1 MYVMLIE
8 LLVYVLLIL
17 IQMIMNKKFSTLVG
31 CLAFGTAF
39 SAVAQVSNFP
49 VSNAYGQV
57 TPCATGL
64 TYRSFGTKSNATLGS
79 EVNKIE
85 ADKWYQLR
93 VGEEKNQV
101 LIQERD
107 FKTGEV
113 TLRIVDADKAPL
125 NYSLWQISYDKK
137 DGATG
142 GKFTFKNKETGLGII
157 FDHKTAY
164 GKDKIATTATSAD
177 LKASILEGCNVEWSW
192 FSSNVDNTQKLA
204 NEILYANFHD
214 SDKYI
219 VLKKSSRTAANQY
232 GLNIVGTQ
240 VVAAVY
246 TAAEAGNKATSCEA
260 LTLTPVVAES
270 VVLNAKDINRMI
282 DAQKDGAAGFNFM
295 TPTGIGNRTAMSP
308 EDNSTLDTYK
318 YIAVED
324 ETIVNALLA
333 KAAAS
338 LTTEQKESIEI
349 AFKLTDNYYD
359 QWANNK
365 TGGDWNNGQSRE
377 TLTGV
382 EEAYKNYEKSK
393 SSTSL
398 QDRLTSAYNLA
409 VALLADY
416 TEYNPEQAKIDID
429 GWLDAE
435 GEKLVSDSRLDASNY
450 LVSTL
455 TELLKIDGLAW
466 QSAYQKQ
473 AEMARRFPIRL
484 QAQID
489 ADPAKN
495 DKYLMV
501 DTARWEEATENP
513 SNSPELYLANKKPDM
528 KNGLYVDARFNFR
541 LTYFPTEDSLLIEPL
556 NASVMTDAEYKA
568 DTYWRNSIVARQFIS
583 SSDIATGT
591 KGLSASN
598 SELATEEEEGPV
610 AVMLSKLNT
619 KDGWVVTAGGVD
631 YIKGAVNGTLH
642 TCIEFDHSY
651 PYLTRTTLDQAVYT
665 IQLVTDK
672 APDLTTHRAN
682 GVNVVADMSGHVVYD
697 EKEASQNFAHMPATQ
712 WVVEYTGCEEDPVA
726 RVKVVNREY
735 SNVAFEG
742 QLYKADDNVFIINHN
757 YDNTLGHHN
766 TKFACSDTL
775 KFTKVDPVNTLGY
788 LNPGDKVI
796 ENTFKLKQFFDYGT
810 DPYYLNAVKQGKD
823 TLLRAQAEGSNFELV
838 PFEIGRYQKAE
849 NSYVVRS
856 SESLPY
862 GYTSEA
868 AGATQ
873 LYKSVYMLKVKDGDN
888 INNDHLFVG
897 INKNGKYCVAD
908 TLDMKSDY
916 TLATFALKENNHWT
930 ADNEDGH
937 YYALVR
943 VDNVWAWPVDEDGN
957 TNYDPA
963 KVVGWS
969 YNLVDEDKLAIE
981 QGQLDAKVENLCQDR
996 TESFILEADTM
1007 PYYRRVVGLKTEKF
1021 YSTNNEN
1028 RTLGESVI
1036 DGVTYMNIFSAVEE
1050 PERNNEFFIDTAHV
1064 NVSSMP
1070 TYLLALDVEAKKTAE
1085 CNHEDHPAIG
1095 DHYQVIDY
1103 LQGRYMVDAS
1113 VDSVIPAYLKNSVK
1127 PFENVYTRYAFVNAI
1142 HYQDTLYIM
1151 DAADATIKYDR
1162 DLYDGK
1168 NVAKKVVLKEKAYD
1182 GASIA
1187 FRLKDQSDDENF
1199 YIETKGKQYGYA
1211 ANGNTWLKEQNH
1223 NIVSTGRGYSETGD
1237 HNGYWY
1243 QNVYEDIYQ
1252 ALLLNTTAQS
1262 DATANE
1268 DVEVSSVTVIAGN
1281 GQITVAGAAGKKVVI
1296 TNILGQTVANTVVTS
1311 DNATIAAPAGV
1322 VVVAIEG
1329 EDAVKAIVK

>member
-1 MYVMLIE
+1 
-8 LLVYVLLIL
+8 
-17 IQMIMNKKFSTLVG
+17 MNKKFSTLVG

-64 TYRSFGTKSNATLGS
+64 TYRSFGTNSNAALGS

-93 VGEEKNQV
+93 VGKKKNQV

-177 LKASILEGCNVEWSW
+177 LEASILEGCNVEWSW

-232 GLNIVGTQ
+232 GLNVSGTQ

-318 YIAVED
+318 YIAEEKNLTAEAEEIKLAADKAIIAAGNTVLSEYNAVDGSEAKELNFIFANFNKGESQDALVQAGSVFNNSKTAENAKDLVEKWVVYLE
-324 ETIVNALLA
+324 ETA
-333 KAAAS
+333 
-338 LTTEQKESIEI
+338 T
-349 AFKLTDNYYD
+349 
-359 QWANNK
+359 
-365 TGGDWNNGQSRE
+365 
-377 TLTGV
+377 
-382 EEAYKNYEKSK
+382 
-393 SSTSL
+393 
-398 QDRLTSAYNLA
+398 DRLWALSDANKAYYVKYTDKTVIEDYNFA
-409 VALLADY
+409 VAVVAHKDL
-416 TEYNPEQAKIDID
+416 YNKYPLRLKAVIDEED
-429 GWLDAE
+429 
-435 GEKLVSDSRLDASNY
+435 
-450 LVSTL
+450 
-455 TELLKIDGLAW
+455 
-466 QSAYQKQ
+466 
-473 AEMARRFPIRL
+473 M
-484 QAQID
+484 
-489 ADPAKN
+489 AKN

-513 SNSPELYLANKKPDM
+513 SNSPELLLSNKKPSTEVADFFF
-528 KNGLYVDARFNFR
+528 NARYNYR
-541 LTYFPTEDSLLIEPL
+541 LTYFPTQDSLVIEPL
-556 NASVMTDAEYKA
+556 NASVMNDAEFKA
-568 DTYWRNSIVARQFIS
+568 EKTWRNSIVASQFIS
-583 SSDIATGT
+583 SSDITSGN

-598 SELATEEEEGPV
+598 TDLATAPEEAPV

-619 KDGWVVTAGGVD
+619 KDGWVVTAGGTD
-631 YIKGAVNGTLH
+631 KPKGSAAEGTLH

-672 APDLTTHRAN
+672 APNLSIHRAN
-682 GVNVVADMSGHVVYD
+682 GVNIVADMKGHVVYD

-742 QLYKADDNVFIINHN
+742 QLYKAGDNVFIINHN
-757 YDNTLGHHN
+757 YNNTLGHYN
-766 TKFACSDTL
+766 NEFACSDTL

-838 PFEIGRYQKAE
+838 PFQIGCYKKAE

-916 TLATFALKENNHWT
+916 TLATFTLKENNHWT

-957 TNYDPA
+957 ANYDPA
-963 KVVGWS
+963 KVVGWN
-969 YNLVDEDKLAIE
+969 YNVEDMDKLAIE

-1237 HNGYWY
+1237 HNGNWH

-1281 GQITVAGAAGKKVVI
+1281 GQVTVAGAAGKKVVI

-1322 VVVAIEG
+1322 VVVAVEG
-1329 EDAVKAIVK
+1329 EGAVKAIVK

>member
-57 TPCATGL
+57 TPCVTGL

-93 VGEEKNQV
+93 VGEGKNQV

-232 GLNIVGTQ
+232 GLNISGNQ

-416 TEYNPEQAKIDID
+416 TEYYPEQAKIDID

-435 GEKLVSDSRLDASNY
+435 GEKLVSASRLDASNY

-455 TELLKIDGLAW
+455 TELLKIDGLAG

-766 TKFACSDTL
+766 SKFACSDTL

-838 PFEIGRYQKAE
+838 PVKVNWDAAAY
-849 NSYVVRS
+849 
-856 SESLPY
+856 ESTNIPY

-873 LYKSVYMLKVKDGDN
+873 LYKSVYMLKVKDADM
-888 INNDHLFVG
+888 INNDRVFVG

-908 TLDMKSDY
+908 TLDRNANY
-916 TLATFALKENNHWT
+916 TLAYFTLKENNHWT
-930 ADNEDGH
+930 ADNEEGH

-943 VDNVWAWPVDEDGN
+943 TEYPSAYPVDKDDVYTDDVN
-957 TNYDPA
+957 KFA
-963 KVVGWS
+963 GWK
-969 YNLVDEDKLAIE
+969 YVFDDALDKLAIE

-1211 ANGNTWLKEQNH
+1211 ANGNTWVKEQNH

-1237 HNGYWY
+1237 HNGNWH

-1281 GQITVAGAAGKKVVI
+1281 GQVTVAGAAGKKVVI

>member
-1 MYVMLIE
+1 
-8 LLVYVLLIL
+8 
-17 IQMIMNKKFSTLVG
+17 MNKKFSTLVG

-64 TYRSFGTKSNATLGS
+64 TYRSFGTNSNAALGS

-93 VGEEKNQV
+93 VGKEKNQV

-177 LKASILEGCNVEWSW
+177 LEASILEGCNVEWSW

-232 GLNIVGTQ
+232 GLNVSGTQ

-308 EDNSTLDTYK
+308 VDNSTLNTYK
-318 YIAVED
+318 YIAEKNDLTVTAEKIKAD
-324 ETIVNALLA
+324 ADKIVKEVANHVLREYTPNEGAESKKLGIVFSGWKNVYDATALEKAGSDYDNNQTVANANALVLEWVKYLQSTENDDLWKQED
-333 KAAAS
+333 KAAWFTKYLNEAEDAAAGCKFADAVVAHKD
-338 LTTEQKESIEI
+338 LYAKYPLRLKAVI
-349 AFKLTDNYYD
+349 D
-359 QWANNK
+359 
-365 TGGDWNNGQSRE
+365 
-377 TLTGV
+377 
-382 EEAYKNYEKSK
+382 EE
-393 SSTSL
+393 
-398 QDRLTSAYNLA
+398 D
-409 VALLADY
+409 
-416 TEYNPEQAKIDID
+416 
-429 GWLDAE
+429 
-435 GEKLVSDSRLDASNY
+435 
-450 LVSTL
+450 
-455 TELLKIDGLAW
+455 
-466 QSAYQKQ
+466 
-473 AEMARRFPIRL
+473 M
-484 QAQID
+484 
-489 ADPAKN
+489 AKN

-513 SNSPELYLANKKPDM
+513 SNSPELLLSNKKPSTEVADFFF
-528 KNGLYVDARFNFR
+528 NARYNYR
-541 LTYFPTEDSLLIEPL
+541 LTYFPTQDSLVIEPL
-556 NASVMTDAEYKA
+556 NASVMNDAEFKA
-568 DTYWRNSIVARQFIS
+568 EKTWRNSIVASQFIS
-583 SSDIATGT
+583 SSDITSGN

-598 SELATEEEEGPV
+598 TDLATAPEEAPV

-619 KDGWVVTAGGVD
+619 KDGWVVTAGGTD
-631 YIKGAVNGTLH
+631 KPKGSAAEGTLH

-672 APDLTTHRAN
+672 APNLTTHRAN

-757 YDNTLGHHN
+757 YNNTLGHYN
-766 TKFACSDTL
+766 SEFACSDTL

-838 PFEIGRYQKAE
+838 PVKVNWDAAAY
-849 NSYVVRS
+849 
-856 SESLPY
+856 ESTNIPY

-873 LYKSVYMLKVKDGDN
+873 LYKSVYMLKVKDADM
-888 INNDHLFVG
+888 INNDRVFVG

-908 TLDMKSDY
+908 TLDRNANY
-916 TLATFALKENNHWT
+916 TLAYFTLKENNHWT
-930 ADNEDGH
+930 ADNEEGH

-943 VDNVWAWPVDEDGN
+943 TEYPYAYPVDKDDVY
-957 TNYDPA
+957 TNDVNKFA
-963 KVVGWS
+963 GWK
-969 YNLVDEDKLAIE
+969 YVFDDALDKLAIE

-1223 NIVSTGRGYSETGD
+1223 NIVSTGRGHSETGD
-1237 HNGYWY
+1237 HNGNWH
-1243 QNVYEDIYQ
+1243 QDVYEDIYQ

-1268 DVEVSSVTVIAGN
+1268 DVEVSSVAVIAGN
-1281 GQITVAGAAGKKVVI
+1281 GQVTVAGAAGKKVVI

-1322 VVVAIEG
+1322 VVVAVEG
-1329 EDAVKAIVK
+1329 EGAVKAIVK

>member
-1 MYVMLIE
+1 MLIE

-113 TLRIVDADKAPL
+113 TLRIVDANKAPL

-164 GKDKIATTATSAD
+164 GKDKIATTAASAD

-219 VLKKSSRTAANQY
+219 VLKKSSRTAANQH
-232 GLNIVGTQ
+232 GLNIAGTQ

-416 TEYNPEQAKIDID
+416 TEYYPEQAKIDID

-455 TELLKIDGLAW
+455 TELLKIDGLAG

-672 APDLTTHRAN
+672 APNLTTHRAN

-757 YDNTLGHHN
+757 YDNTLGHYN
-766 TKFACSDTL
+766 SEFACSDTL

-838 PFEIGRYQKAE
+838 PVKVNGDAAAY
-849 NSYVVRS
+849 
-856 SESLPY
+856 ESTNIPY

-873 LYKSVYMLKVKDGDN
+873 LYKSVYMLKVKDADM
-888 INNDHLFVG
+888 INNDRVFVG

-908 TLDMKSDY
+908 TLDRNANY
-916 TLATFALKENNHWT
+916 TLAYFTLKENNHWT
-930 ADNEDGH
+930 ADNEEGH

-943 VDNVWAWPVDEDGN
+943 TEYPSAYPVDKDDVYTDDVN
-957 TNYDPA
+957 KFA
-963 KVVGWS
+963 GWK
-969 YNLVDEDKLAIE
+969 YVFDDALDKLAIE

-1211 ANGNTWLKEQNH
+1211 ANGNTWVKEQNH

-1237 HNGYWY
+1237 HNGNWH

>member
-1 MYVMLIE
+1 
-8 LLVYVLLIL
+8 
-17 IQMIMNKKFSTLVG
+17 MNKKFSTLVG

-64 TYRSFGTKSNATLGS
+64 TYRSFGTNSNAALGS

-177 LKASILEGCNVEWSW
+177 LEASILEGCNVEWSW

-232 GLNIVGTQ
+232 GLNVSGTQ

-308 EDNSTLDTYK
+308 VDNSTLNTYK
-318 YIAVED
+318 YIAEKNDLTVTAEKIKAD
-324 ETIVNALLA
+324 ADKIVKEVANHVLREYTPNEGAESKKLGIVFSGWKNVYDATALEKAGSDYDNNQTVANANALVLEWVKYLQSTENDDLWKQED
-333 KAAAS
+333 KAAWFTKYLNEAEDAAAGCKFADAVVAHKD
-338 LTTEQKESIEI
+338 LYAKYPLRLKAVI
-349 AFKLTDNYYD
+349 D
-359 QWANNK
+359 
-365 TGGDWNNGQSRE
+365 
-377 TLTGV
+377 
-382 EEAYKNYEKSK
+382 EE
-393 SSTSL
+393 
-398 QDRLTSAYNLA
+398 D
-409 VALLADY
+409 
-416 TEYNPEQAKIDID
+416 
-429 GWLDAE
+429 
-435 GEKLVSDSRLDASNY
+435 
-450 LVSTL
+450 
-455 TELLKIDGLAW
+455 
-466 QSAYQKQ
+466 
-473 AEMARRFPIRL
+473 M
-484 QAQID
+484 
-489 ADPAKN
+489 AKN

-513 SNSPELYLANKKPDM
+513 SNSPELLLSNKKPSTEVADFFF
-528 KNGLYVDARFNFR
+528 NARYNYR
-541 LTYFPTEDSLLIEPL
+541 LTYFPTQDSLVIEPL
-556 NASVMTDAEYKA
+556 NASVMNDAEFKA
-568 DTYWRNSIVARQFIS
+568 EKTWRNSIVASQFIS
-583 SSDIATGT
+583 SSDITSGN

-598 SELATEEEEGPV
+598 TDLATAPEEAPV

-619 KDGWVVTAGGVD
+619 KDGWVVTAGGTD
-631 YIKGAVNGTLH
+631 KPKGSAAEGTLH

-672 APDLTTHRAN
+672 APNLTTHRAN

-742 QLYKADDNVFIINHN
+742 QLYKAGDNVFIINHN
-757 YDNTLGHHN
+757 YNNTLGHYN
-766 TKFACSDTL
+766 NEFACSDTL

-838 PFEIGRYQKAE
+838 PVKVNWDAAAY
-849 NSYVVRS
+849 
-856 SESLPY
+856 ESTNIPY

-873 LYKSVYMLKVKDGDN
+873 LYKSVYMLKVKDADM
-888 INNDHLFVG
+888 INNDRVFVG

-908 TLDMKSDY
+908 TLDRNANY
-916 TLATFALKENNHWT
+916 TLAYFTLKENNHWT
-930 ADNEDGH
+930 ADNEEGH

-943 VDNVWAWPVDEDGN
+943 TEYPYAYPVDKDDEYTDDVN
-957 TNYDPA
+957 KFT
-963 KVVGWS
+963 GWKYS
-969 YNLVDEDKLAIE
+969 FDDALDKLAIE

-1223 NIVSTGRGYSETGD
+1223 NIVSTGRGHSETGD
-1237 HNGYWY
+1237 HNGNWH
-1243 QNVYEDIYQ
+1243 QDVYEDIYQ

-1268 DVEVSSVTVIAGN
+1268 DVEVSSVAVIAGN
-1281 GQITVAGAAGKKVVI
+1281 GQVTVAGAAGKKVVI

-1322 VVVAIEG
+1322 VVVAVEG
-1329 EDAVKAIVK
+1329 EGAVKAIVK

>member
-57 TPCATGL
+57 TPCVTGL

-177 LKASILEGCNVEWSW
+177 LKAYILEGCNVEWSW

-232 GLNIVGTQ
+232 GLNISGNQ

-318 YIAVED
+318 YIAEEKNLTAEADEIKLAADKAIIAAGNTVLSEYNAEDGSEAKELNFIFANFNQGESQDALVQAGSDFAKDKSAEKAKVLVEKWVVYLE
-324 ETIVNALLA
+324 ETATDQLWALSDA
-333 KAAAS
+333 NKAYYVKH
-338 LTTEQKESIEI
+338 TDKTVIE
-349 AFKLTDNYYD
+349 D
-359 QWANNK
+359 
-365 TGGDWNNGQSRE
+365 
-377 TLTGV
+377 
-382 EEAYKNYEKSK
+382 
-393 SSTSL
+393 
-398 QDRLTSAYNLA
+398 YNFA
-409 VALLADY
+409 VAVVAHKDL
-416 TEYNPEQAKIDID
+416 YNKYPLRLKAVIDEED
-429 GWLDAE
+429 
-435 GEKLVSDSRLDASNY
+435 
-450 LVSTL
+450 
-455 TELLKIDGLAW
+455 
-466 QSAYQKQ
+466 
-473 AEMARRFPIRL
+473 M
-484 QAQID
+484 
-489 ADPAKN
+489 AKN

-513 SNSPELYLANKKPDM
+513 SNSPELLLSNKKPSTEVADFFF
-528 KNGLYVDARFNFR
+528 NARYNYR
-541 LTYFPTEDSLLIEPL
+541 LTYFPTQDSLVIEPL
-556 NASVMTDAEYKA
+556 NASVMNDAEFKA
-568 DTYWRNSIVARQFIS
+568 EKTWRNSIVASQFIS
-583 SSDIATGT
+583 SSDITSGN

-598 SELATEEEEGPV
+598 TDLATAPEEAPV

-619 KDGWVVTAGGVD
+619 KDGWVVTAGGTD
-631 YIKGAVNGTLH
+631 KPKGSAAEGTLH

-672 APDLTTHRAN
+672 APNLTTHRAN

-757 YDNTLGHHN
+757 YDNTLGHYN
-766 TKFACSDTL
+766 SEFACSDTL

-838 PFEIGRYQKAE
+838 PVKVNWDAAAY
-849 NSYVVRS
+849 
-856 SESLPY
+856 ESTNIPY

-873 LYKSVYMLKVKDGDN
+873 LYKSVYMLKVKDADM
-888 INNDHLFVG
+888 INNDRVFVG

-908 TLDMKSDY
+908 TLDRNANY
-916 TLATFALKENNHWT
+916 TLAYFTLKENNHWT
-930 ADNEDGH
+930 ADNEEGH

-943 VDNVWAWPVDEDGN
+943 TEYPSAYPVDKDDVYTDDVN
-957 TNYDPA
+957 KFA
-963 KVVGWS
+963 GWK
-969 YNLVDEDKLAIE
+969 YVFDDALDKLAIE

-1211 ANGNTWLKEQNH
+1211 ANGNTWVKEQNH

-1237 HNGYWY
+1237 HNGNWH

>member
-57 TPCATGL
+57 TPCVTGL

-113 TLRIVDADKAPL
+113 TLRIVDANKAPL

-164 GKDKIATTATSAD
+164 GKDKIATTAASAD

-219 VLKKSSRTAANQY
+219 VLKKSSRTAANQH
-232 GLNIVGTQ
+232 GLNIAGTQ

-416 TEYNPEQAKIDID
+416 TEYYPEQAKIDID

-455 TELLKIDGLAW
+455 TELLKIDGLAG

-766 TKFACSDTL
+766 SKFACSDTL

-838 PFEIGRYQKAE
+838 PVKVNWDAAAY
-849 NSYVVRS
+849 
-856 SESLPY
+856 ESTNIPY

-873 LYKSVYMLKVKDGDN
+873 LYKSVYMLKVKDADM
-888 INNDHLFVG
+888 INNDRVFVG

-908 TLDMKSDY
+908 TLDRNANY
-916 TLATFALKENNHWT
+916 TLAYFTLKENNHWT
-930 ADNEDGH
+930 ADNEEGH

-943 VDNVWAWPVDEDGN
+943 TEYPSAYPVDKDDVYTDDVN
-957 TNYDPA
+957 KFA
-963 KVVGWS
+963 GWK
-969 YNLVDEDKLAIE
+969 YVFDVALDKLAIE

-1211 ANGNTWLKEQNH
+1211 ANGNTWVKEQNH

-1237 HNGYWY
+1237 HNGNWH

>member
-1 MYVMLIE
+1 
-8 LLVYVLLIL
+8 
-17 IQMIMNKKFSTLVG
+17 MNKKFSTLVG

-57 TPCATGL
+57 TPCVTGL

-93 VGEEKNQV
+93 VGEGKNQV

-232 GLNIVGTQ
+232 GLNISGNQ

-416 TEYNPEQAKIDID
+416 TEYYPEQAKIDID

-455 TELLKIDGLAW
+455 TELLKIDGLAG

-766 TKFACSDTL
+766 SKFACSDTL

-838 PFEIGRYQKAE
+838 PVKVNWDAAAY
-849 NSYVVRS
+849 
-856 SESLPY
+856 ESTNIPY

-873 LYKSVYMLKVKDGDN
+873 LYKSVYMLKVKDADM
-888 INNDHLFVG
+888 INNDRVFVG

-908 TLDMKSDY
+908 TLDRNANY
-916 TLATFALKENNHWT
+916 TLAYFTLKENNHWT
-930 ADNEDGH
+930 ADNEEGH

-943 VDNVWAWPVDEDGN
+943 TEYPSAYPVDKDDVYTDDVN
-957 TNYDPA
+957 KFA
-963 KVVGWS
+963 GWK
-969 YNLVDEDKLAIE
+969 YVFDDALDKLAIE

-1211 ANGNTWLKEQNH
+1211 ANGNTWVKEQNH

-1237 HNGYWY
+1237 HNGNWH

-1281 GQITVAGAAGKKVVI
+1281 GQVTVAGAAGKKVVI

>member
-1 MYVMLIE
+1 
-8 LLVYVLLIL
+8 
-17 IQMIMNKKFSTLVG
+17 MNKKFSTLVG

-232 GLNIVGTQ
+232 GLNISGTQ

-365 TGGDWNNGQSRE
+365 AGGDWNNGQSRE

-416 TEYNPEQAKIDID
+416 TEYYPEQAKIDID

-455 TELLKIDGLAW
+455 TELLKIDGLAG

-766 TKFACSDTL
+766 SKFACSDTL

-796 ENTFKLKQFFDYGT
+796 ENTFKLRQFFDYGE

-838 PFEIGRYQKAE
+838 PIEDFG
-849 NSYVVRS
+849 SYNDGSKDIYRS
-856 SESLPY
+856 SENIPY

-873 LYKSVYMLKVKDGDN
+873 LYKSLYLLKVKDADK
-888 INNDHLFVG
+888 INNDRMFVG
-897 INKNGKYCVAD
+897 INKNGKYCIAD
-908 TLDMKSDY
+908 TLDAKGGDY
-916 TLATFALKENNHWT
+916 TLALFALKENNHWDT
-930 ADNEDGH
+930 DGEDGH

-943 VDNVWAWPVDEDGN
+943 VRYLEKEGSAIHCYAYAYPTYKDDKFEDWAFSIIDR
-957 TNYDPA
+957 
-963 KVVGWS
+963 
-969 YNLVDEDKLAIE
+969 DKLAIE
-981 QGQLDAKVENLCQDR
+981 QGQLDAKVEDLCEDR
-996 TESFILEADTM
+996 TEAFALEADTM
-1007 PYYRRVVGLKTEKF
+1007 PYYRKLAGLVETEF
-1021 YSTNNEN
+1021 YSVNNNN
-1028 RTLGESVI
+1028 RVLYEK
-1036 DGVTYMNIFSAVEE
+1036 DGFMSIHSIAEE
-1050 PERNNEFFIDTAHV
+1050 TADNKLFVDTAW
-1064 NVSSMP
+1064 VSGTTMP
-1070 TYLLALDVEAKKTAE
+1070 TYLLARDVNKFITDTCEHA
-1085 CNHEDHPAIG
+1085 DHPHNTA
-1095 DHYQVIDY
+1095 DHWRKVEYR
-1103 LQGRYMVDAS
+1103 QGRYMIDLGSIDAKAIPSYVDKTPYAQMYS
-1113 VDSVIPAYLKNSVK
+1113 
-1127 PFENVYTRYAFVNAI
+1127 RYAFVNAI
-1142 HYQDTLYIM
+1142 HMNDTLYIM
-1151 DAADATIKYDR
+1151 KSATDSIRYQHELTTDK
-1162 DLYDGK
+1162 
-1168 NVAKKVVLKEKAYD
+1168 AKVQFTLPMKKETLN
-1182 GASIA
+1182 GAPVA
-1187 FRLKDQSDDENF
+1187 FRLYSHVDDVTKGQF
-1199 YIETKGKQYGYA
+1199 YIETSGVKYGYA
-1211 ANGNTWLKEQNH
+1211 SNGNAWMKEQN
-1223 NIVSTGRGYSETGD
+1223 NSNVVSTASGETVD
-1237 HNGYWY
+1237 HNGNWSW
-1243 QNVYEDIYQ
+1243 NPTHYEDIYQ
-1252 ALLLNTTAQS
+1252 ALLLDTDAQNG
-1262 DATANE
+1262 ATANE

-1281 GQITVAGAAGKKVVI
+1281 GQVTVAGAAGKKVVI

>member
-1 MYVMLIE
+1 MLIE

-57 TPCATGL
+57 TPCVTGL

-93 VGEEKNQV
+93 VGEGKNQV

-232 GLNIVGTQ
+232 GLNISGNQ

-416 TEYNPEQAKIDID
+416 TEYYPEQAKIDID

-455 TELLKIDGLAW
+455 TELLKIDGLAG

-766 TKFACSDTL
+766 SKFACSDTL

-838 PFEIGRYQKAE
+838 PVKVNWDAAAY
-849 NSYVVRS
+849 
-856 SESLPY
+856 ESTNIPY

-873 LYKSVYMLKVKDGDN
+873 LYKSVYMLKVKDADM
-888 INNDHLFVG
+888 INNDRVFVG

-908 TLDMKSDY
+908 TLDRNANY
-916 TLATFALKENNHWT
+916 TLAYFTLKENNHWT
-930 ADNEDGH
+930 ADNEEGH

-943 VDNVWAWPVDEDGN
+943 TEYPSAYPVDKDDVYTDDVN
-957 TNYDPA
+957 KFA
-963 KVVGWS
+963 GWK
-969 YNLVDEDKLAIE
+969 YVFDDALDKLAIE

-1211 ANGNTWLKEQNH
+1211 ANGNTWVKEQNH

-1237 HNGYWY
+1237 HNGNWH

-1281 GQITVAGAAGKKVVI
+1281 GQVTVAGAAGKKVVI

>member
-1 MYVMLIE
+1 M
-8 LLVYVLLIL
+8 
-17 IQMIMNKKFSTLVG
+17 
-31 CLAFGTAF
+31 
-39 SAVAQVSNFP
+39 
-49 VSNAYGQV
+49 
-57 TPCATGL
+57 
-64 TYRSFGTKSNATLGS
+64 
-79 EVNKIE
+79 
-85 ADKWYQLR
+85 
-93 VGEEKNQV
+93 
-101 LIQERD
+101 
-107 FKTGEV
+107 
-113 TLRIVDADKAPL
+113 
-125 NYSLWQISYDKK
+125 
-137 DGATG
+137 
-142 GKFTFKNKETGLGII
+142 
-157 FDHKTAY
+157 
-164 GKDKIATTATSAD
+164 
-177 LKASILEGCNVEWSW
+177 
-192 FSSNVDNTQKLA
+192 
-204 NEILYANFHD
+204 
-214 SDKYI
+214 
-219 VLKKSSRTAANQY
+219 
-232 GLNIVGTQ
+232 
-240 VVAAVY
+240 
-246 TAAEAGNKATSCEA
+246 
-260 LTLTPVVAES
+260 
-270 VVLNAKDINRMI
+270 
-282 DAQKDGAAGFNFM
+282 
-295 TPTGIGNRTAMSP
+295 
-308 EDNSTLDTYK
+308 
-318 YIAVED
+318 
-324 ETIVNALLA
+324 
-333 KAAAS
+333 
-338 LTTEQKESIEI
+338 
-349 AFKLTDNYYD
+349 
-359 QWANNK
+359 
-365 TGGDWNNGQSRE
+365 
-377 TLTGV
+377 
-382 EEAYKNYEKSK
+382 
-393 SSTSL
+393 
-398 QDRLTSAYNLA
+398 
-409 VALLADY
+409 
-416 TEYNPEQAKIDID
+416 
-429 GWLDAE
+429 
-435 GEKLVSDSRLDASNY
+435 
-450 LVSTL
+450 
-455 TELLKIDGLAW
+455 
-466 QSAYQKQ
+466 
-473 AEMARRFPIRL
+473 
-484 QAQID
+484 
-489 ADPAKN
+489 
-495 DKYLMV
+495 
-501 DTARWEEATENP
+501 
-513 SNSPELYLANKKPDM
+513 
-528 KNGLYVDARFNFR
+528 
-541 LTYFPTEDSLLIEPL
+541 
-556 NASVMTDAEYKA
+556 
-568 DTYWRNSIVARQFIS
+568 
-583 SSDIATGT
+583 
-591 KGLSASN
+591 
-598 SELATEEEEGPV
+598 
-610 AVMLSKLNT
+610 
-619 KDGWVVTAGGVD
+619 
-631 YIKGAVNGTLH
+631 
-642 TCIEFDHSY
+642 
-651 PYLTRTTLDQAVYT
+651 
-665 IQLVTDK
+665 
-672 APDLTTHRAN
+672 
-682 GVNVVADMSGHVVYD
+682 
-697 EKEASQNFAHMPATQ
+697 
-712 WVVEYTGCEEDPVA
+712 
-726 RVKVVNREY
+726 
-735 SNVAFEG
+735 
-742 QLYKADDNVFIINHN
+742 
-757 YDNTLGHHN
+757 
-766 TKFACSDTL
+766 
-775 KFTKVDPVNTLGY
+775 GY

>member
-1 MYVMLIE
+1 
-8 LLVYVLLIL
+8 
-17 IQMIMNKKFSTLVG
+17 MNKKFSTLVG

-113 TLRIVDADKAPL
+113 TLRIVDANKAPL

-164 GKDKIATTATSAD
+164 GKDKIATTAASAD

-219 VLKKSSRTAANQY
+219 VLKKSSRTAANQH
-232 GLNIVGTQ
+232 GLNIAGTQ

-416 TEYNPEQAKIDID
+416 TEYYPEQAKIDID

-455 TELLKIDGLAW
+455 TELLKIDGLAG

-672 APDLTTHRAN
+672 APNLTTHRAN

-757 YDNTLGHHN
+757 YDNTLGHYN
-766 TKFACSDTL
+766 SEFACSDTL

-838 PFEIGRYQKAE
+838 PVKVNGDAAAY
-849 NSYVVRS
+849 
-856 SESLPY
+856 ESTNIPY

-873 LYKSVYMLKVKDGDN
+873 LYKSVYMLKVKDADM
-888 INNDHLFVG
+888 INNDRVFVG

-908 TLDMKSDY
+908 TLDRNANY
-916 TLATFALKENNHWT
+916 TLAYFTLKENNHWT
-930 ADNEDGH
+930 ADNEEGH

-943 VDNVWAWPVDEDGN
+943 TEYPSAYPVDKDDVYTDDVN
-957 TNYDPA
+957 KFA
-963 KVVGWS
+963 GWK
-969 YNLVDEDKLAIE
+969 YVFDDALDKLAIE

-1211 ANGNTWLKEQNH
+1211 ANGNTWVKEQNH

-1237 HNGYWY
+1237 HNGNWH

>member
-93 VGEEKNQV
+93 VDGEEGEKV

-107 FKTGEV
+107 FKTGEI
-113 TLRIVDADKAPL
+113 TLRIVDVKDAPL
-125 NYSLWQISYDKK
+125 NYSLWRISYDKK
-137 DGATG
+137 DGVTG
-142 GKFTFKNKETGLGII
+142 GKFTFENKETGLGIVY
-157 FDHKTAY
+157 DHKTAY
-164 GKDKIATTATSAD
+164 TSDEFGKDVVELGAGEEI
-177 LKASILEGCNVEWSW
+177 SILGGCNTEWSW
-192 FSSNVDNTQKLA
+192 FSSNKDNNSTLV
-204 NEILYANFHD
+204 NEVLYAQFHD
-214 SDKYI
+214 SDKVL
-219 VLKKSSRTAANQY
+219 VLKKSMNGAVNPN
-232 GLNIVGTQ
+232 GLNIPGKQ
-240 VVAAVY
+240 VVSVVY
-246 TAAEAGNKATSCEA
+246 TAADAGNDAESCNA
-260 LTLTPVVAES
+260 LRLTPVEAKS
-270 VVLNAKDINRMI
+270 VVLNVKDINRMI

-295 TPTGIGNRTAMSP
+295 TPTGIGNREAMSP

-324 ETIVNALLA
+324 KSIVDGLLEKANNALTA
-333 KAAAS
+333 AEKEQIEVACKVVDNHYKIWSVADANGNNWNNNDGRETFKAVETAYSLYHEAAS
-338 LTTEQKESIEI
+338 IE
-349 AFKLTDNYYD
+349 
-359 QWANNK
+359 NK
-365 TGGDWNNGQSRE
+365 IRAAKD
-377 TLTGV
+377 
-382 EEAYKNYEKSK
+382 
-393 SSTSL
+393 
-398 QDRLTSAYNLA
+398 LA
-409 VALLADY
+409 VAIAADY
-416 TEYNPEQAKIDID
+416 RAYYSEQAKRQISGWVNAD
-429 GWLDAE
+429 GTGTVTDSRFNASANLVT
-435 GEKLVSDSRLDASNY
+435 LVSPLAA
-450 LVSTL
+450 L
-455 TELLKIDGLAW
+455 DGLNASDYW
-466 QSAYQKQ
+466 KQ
-473 AEMARRFPIRL
+473 QAAVARQFPIRL
-484 QAQID
+484 QAQIN
-489 ADPAKN
+489 ADPSKN

-528 KNGLYVDARFNFR
+528 KNGLFVDARFNFR
-541 LTYFPTEDSLLIEPL
+541 LTYFPTQDSLVIEPL

-568 DTYWRNSIVARQFIS
+568 DTYWRNSIVASQFIS
-583 SSDIATGT
+583 SSDITAGR

-598 SELATEEEEGPV
+598 TELATAPEEAPV

-619 KDGWVVTAGGVD
+619 KDGWVVTAGGTD
-631 YIKGAVNGTLH
+631 KPKGSAAEGTLH

-672 APDLTTHRAN
+672 APNLTTHRAN

-766 TKFACSDTL
+766 SKFACSDTL

-838 PFEIGRYQKAE
+838 PVKVNWDAAAY
-849 NSYVVRS
+849 
-856 SESLPY
+856 ESTNIPY

-873 LYKSVYMLKVKDGDN
+873 LYKSVYMLKVKDADM
-888 INNDHLFVG
+888 INNDRVFVG

-908 TLDMKSDY
+908 TLDRNANY
-916 TLATFALKENNHWT
+916 TLAYFTLKENNHWT
-930 ADNEDGH
+930 ADNEEGH

-943 VDNVWAWPVDEDGN
+943 TEYPSAYPVDKDDVYTDDVN
-957 TNYDPA
+957 KFA
-963 KVVGWS
+963 GWK
-969 YNLVDEDKLAIE
+969 YVFDDALDKLAIE

-1237 HNGYWY
+1237 HNGNNWY

>member
-57 TPCATGL
+57 TPCVTGL

-113 TLRIVDADKAPL
+113 TLRIVDANKAPL

-164 GKDKIATTATSAD
+164 GKDKIATTAASAD

-219 VLKKSSRTAANQY
+219 VLKKSSRTAANQH
-232 GLNIVGTQ
+232 GLNIAGTQ

-365 TGGDWNNGQSRE
+365 TGGDWNDGQSRE

-416 TEYNPEQAKIDID
+416 TEYYPEQAKIDID

-455 TELLKIDGLAW
+455 TELLKIDGLAG

-766 TKFACSDTL
+766 SKFACSDTL

-838 PFEIGRYQKAE
+838 PVKVNGDAAAHELTNI
-849 NSYVVRS
+849 
-856 SESLPY
+856 PY

-873 LYKSVYMLKVKDGDN
+873 LYKSVYMLKVKDADM
-888 INNDHLFVG
+888 INNDRVFVG

-908 TLDMKSDY
+908 TLDRNANY
-916 TLATFALKENNHWT
+916 TLAYFTLKENNHWT
-930 ADNEDGH
+930 ADNEEGH

-943 VDNVWAWPVDEDGN
+943 TECPSAYPVDKDDVYTDDVN
-957 TNYDPA
+957 KFA
-963 KVVGWS
+963 GWK
-969 YNLVDEDKLAIE
+969 YVFDDALDKLAIE

-1211 ANGNTWLKEQNH
+1211 ANGNTWVKEQNH

-1237 HNGYWY
+1237 HNGNWH

>member
-1 MYVMLIE
+1 
-8 LLVYVLLIL
+8 
-17 IQMIMNKKFSTLVG
+17 MNKKFSTLVG

-113 TLRIVDADKAPL
+113 TLRIVDANKAPL

-164 GKDKIATTATSAD
+164 GKDKIATTAASAD

-219 VLKKSSRTAANQY
+219 VLKKSSRTAANQH
-232 GLNIVGTQ
+232 GLNIAGTQ

-416 TEYNPEQAKIDID
+416 TEYYPEQAKIDID

-455 TELLKIDGLAW
+455 TELLKIDGLAG

-672 APDLTTHRAN
+672 APNLTTHRAN

-757 YDNTLGHHN
+757 YDNTLGHYN
-766 TKFACSDTL
+766 SEFACSDTL

-838 PFEIGRYQKAE
+838 PVKVNWDAAAY
-849 NSYVVRS
+849 
-856 SESLPY
+856 ESTNIPY

-873 LYKSVYMLKVKDGDN
+873 LYKSVYMLKVKDADM
-888 INNDHLFVG
+888 INNDRVFVG

-908 TLDMKSDY
+908 TLDRNANY
-916 TLATFALKENNHWT
+916 TLAYFTLKENNHWT
-930 ADNEDGH
+930 ADNEEGH

-943 VDNVWAWPVDEDGN
+943 TEYPSAYPVDKDDVYTDDVN
-957 TNYDPA
+957 KFA
-963 KVVGWS
+963 GWK
-969 YNLVDEDKLAIE
+969 YVFDDALDKLAIE

-1151 DAADATIKYDR
+1151 DAADATIQYDC

-1211 ANGNTWLKEQNH
+1211 ANGNTWVKEQNH

-1237 HNGYWY
+1237 HNGNWH

>member
-57 TPCATGL
+57 TPCVTGL

-113 TLRIVDADKAPL
+113 TLRIVDANKAPL

-164 GKDKIATTATSAD
+164 GKDKIATTAASAD
-177 LKASILEGCNVEWSW
+177 LEASILEGCNVEWSW

-219 VLKKSSRTAANQY
+219 VLKKSSRTAANQH
-232 GLNIVGTQ
+232 GLNIAGNQ

-416 TEYNPEQAKIDID
+416 TEYYPEQAKIDID

-455 TELLKIDGLAW
+455 TELLKIDGLAG

-495 DKYLMV
+495 DKYLIV

-766 TKFACSDTL
+766 SKFACSDTL

-838 PFEIGRYQKAE
+838 PVKVNWDAAAY
-849 NSYVVRS
+849 
-856 SESLPY
+856 ESTNIPY

-873 LYKSVYMLKVKDGDN
+873 LYKSVYMLKVKDADM
-888 INNDHLFVG
+888 INNDRVFVG

-908 TLDMKSDY
+908 TLDRNANY
-916 TLATFALKENNHWT
+916 TLAYFTLKENNHWT
-930 ADNEDGH
+930 ADNEEGH

-943 VDNVWAWPVDEDGN
+943 TEYPSAYPVDKDDVYTDDVN
-957 TNYDPA
+957 KFA
-963 KVVGWS
+963 GWK
-969 YNLVDEDKLAIE
+969 YVFDDALDKLAIE

-1162 DLYDGK
+1162 DLYNGK

-1211 ANGNTWLKEQNH
+1211 ANGNTWVKEQNH

-1237 HNGYWY
+1237 HNGNWH

-1281 GQITVAGAAGKKVVI
+1281 GQVTVAGAAGKKVVI

>member
-57 TPCATGL
+57 TPCVTGL

-93 VGEEKNQV
+93 VGEGKNQV

-232 GLNIVGTQ
+232 GLNISGNQ

-416 TEYNPEQAKIDID
+416 TEYYPEQAKIDID

-455 TELLKIDGLAW
+455 TELLKIDGLAG

-583 SSDIATGT
+583 SSDITTGT

-766 TKFACSDTL
+766 SKFACSDTL

-838 PFEIGRYQKAE
+838 PVKVNWDAAAY
-849 NSYVVRS
+849 
-856 SESLPY
+856 ESTNIPY

-873 LYKSVYMLKVKDGDN
+873 LYKSVYMLKVKDADM
-888 INNDHLFVG
+888 INNDRVFVG

-908 TLDMKSDY
+908 TLDRNANY
-916 TLATFALKENNHWT
+916 TLAYFTLKENNHWT
-930 ADNEDGH
+930 ADNEEGH

-943 VDNVWAWPVDEDGN
+943 TEYPSAYPVDKDDVYTDDVN
-957 TNYDPA
+957 KFA
-963 KVVGWS
+963 GWK
-969 YNLVDEDKLAIE
+969 YVFDDALDKLAIE

-1211 ANGNTWLKEQNH
+1211 ANGNTWVKEQNH

-1237 HNGYWY
+1237 HNGNWH

-1281 GQITVAGAAGKKVVI
+1281 GQVTVAGAAGKKVVI

>member
-57 TPCATGL
+57 TPCVTGL

-93 VGEEKNQV
+93 VGEGKNQV

-164 GKDKIATTATSAD
+164 GKDKIATTAASAD
-177 LKASILEGCNVEWSW
+177 LEASILEGCNVEWSW

-219 VLKKSSRTAANQY
+219 VLKKSSRTAANQH
-232 GLNIVGTQ
+232 GLNIAGTQ

-416 TEYNPEQAKIDID
+416 TEYYPEQAKIDID

-455 TELLKIDGLAW
+455 TELLKIDGLAG

-766 TKFACSDTL
+766 SKFACSDTL

-838 PFEIGRYQKAE
+838 PVKVNWDAAAY
-849 NSYVVRS
+849 
-856 SESLPY
+856 ESTNIPY

-873 LYKSVYMLKVKDGDN
+873 LYKSVYMLKVKDADM
-888 INNDHLFVG
+888 INNDRVFVG

-908 TLDMKSDY
+908 TLDRNANY
-916 TLATFALKENNHWT
+916 TLAYFTLKENNHWT
-930 ADNEDGH
+930 ADNEEGH

-943 VDNVWAWPVDEDGN
+943 TEYPSAYPVDKDDVYTDDVN
-957 TNYDPA
+957 KFA
-963 KVVGWS
+963 GWK
-969 YNLVDEDKLAIE
+969 YVFDDALDKLAIE

-1211 ANGNTWLKEQNH
+1211 ANGNTWVKEQNH

-1237 HNGYWY
+1237 HNGNWH

>member
-1 MYVMLIE
+1 MLIE

-93 VGEEKNQV
+93 VDGEEGEKV

-107 FKTGEV
+107 FKTGEI
-113 TLRIVDADKAPL
+113 TLRIVDVKDAPL
-125 NYSLWQISYDKK
+125 NYSLWRISYDKK
-137 DGATG
+137 DGVTG
-142 GKFTFKNKETGLGII
+142 GKFTFENKETGLGIVY
-157 FDHKTAY
+157 DHKTAY
-164 GKDKIATTATSAD
+164 TSDEFGKDVVELGAGEEI
-177 LKASILEGCNVEWSW
+177 SILGGCNTEWSW
-192 FSSNVDNTQKLA
+192 FSSNKDNNSTLV
-204 NEILYANFHD
+204 NEVLYAQFHD
-214 SDKYI
+214 SDKVL
-219 VLKKSSRTAANQY
+219 VLKKSMNGAVNPN
-232 GLNIVGTQ
+232 GLNIPGKQ
-240 VVAAVY
+240 VVSVVY
-246 TAAEAGNKATSCEA
+246 TAADAGNDAESCNA
-260 LTLTPVVAES
+260 LRLTPVEAKS

-295 TPTGIGNRTAMSP
+295 TPTGIGNREAMSP

-324 ETIVNALLA
+324 KSIVDGLLEKANNALTA
-333 KAAAS
+333 AEKEQIEVACKVVDNHYKIWSVADANGNNWNNNDGRETFKAVETAYSLYHEAAS
-338 LTTEQKESIEI
+338 IE
-349 AFKLTDNYYD
+349 
-359 QWANNK
+359 NK
-365 TGGDWNNGQSRE
+365 IRAAKD
-377 TLTGV
+377 
-382 EEAYKNYEKSK
+382 
-393 SSTSL
+393 
-398 QDRLTSAYNLA
+398 LA
-409 VALLADY
+409 VAIAADY
-416 TEYNPEQAKIDID
+416 RAYSEQAKRQISGWVNAD
-429 GWLDAE
+429 GTGTVTDSRFNASANLVT
-435 GEKLVSDSRLDASNY
+435 LVSPLAA
-450 LVSTL
+450 L
-455 TELLKIDGLAW
+455 DGLNASDYW
-466 QSAYQKQ
+466 KQ
-473 AEMARRFPIRL
+473 QAAVARQFPIRL
-484 QAQID
+484 QAQIN
-489 ADPAKN
+489 ADPSKN

-528 KNGLYVDARFNFR
+528 KNGLFVDARFNFR
-541 LTYFPTEDSLLIEPL
+541 LTYFPTQDSLVIEPL

-568 DTYWRNSIVARQFIS
+568 DTYWRNSIVASQFIS
-583 SSDIATGT
+583 SSDITAGR

-598 SELATEEEEGPV
+598 TELATAPEEAPV

-619 KDGWVVTAGGVD
+619 KDGWVVTAGGTD
-631 YIKGAVNGTLH
+631 KPKGSAAEGTLH

-672 APDLTTHRAN
+672 APNLTTHRAN

-766 TKFACSDTL
+766 SKFACSDTL

-838 PFEIGRYQKAE
+838 PVKVNWDAAAY
-849 NSYVVRS
+849 
-856 SESLPY
+856 ESTNIPY

-873 LYKSVYMLKVKDGDN
+873 LYKSVYMLKVKDADM
-888 INNDHLFVG
+888 INNDRVFVG

-908 TLDMKSDY
+908 TLDRNANY
-916 TLATFALKENNHWT
+916 TLAYFTLKENNHWT
-930 ADNEDGH
+930 ADNEEGH

-943 VDNVWAWPVDEDGN
+943 TEYPSAYPVDKDDVYTDDVN
-957 TNYDPA
+957 KFA
-963 KVVGWS
+963 GWK
-969 YNLVDEDKLAIE
+969 YVFDDALDKLAIE

-1211 ANGNTWLKEQNH
+1211 ANGNTWVKEQNH

-1237 HNGYWY
+1237 HNGYWH

>member
-1 MYVMLIE
+1 MLIE

-113 TLRIVDADKAPL
+113 TLRIVDANKAPL

-164 GKDKIATTATSAD
+164 GKDKIATTAASAD

-219 VLKKSSRTAANQY
+219 VLKKSSRTAANQH
-232 GLNIVGTQ
+232 GLNIAGTQ

-365 TGGDWNNGQSRE
+365 TGVDWNNGQSRE

-416 TEYNPEQAKIDID
+416 TEYYPEQAKIDID

-455 TELLKIDGLAW
+455 TELLKIDGLAG

-672 APDLTTHRAN
+672 APNLTTHRAN

-757 YDNTLGHHN
+757 YDNTLGHYN
-766 TKFACSDTL
+766 SEFACSDTL

-838 PFEIGRYQKAE
+838 PVKVNWDAAAY
-849 NSYVVRS
+849 
-856 SESLPY
+856 ESTNIPY

-873 LYKSVYMLKVKDGDN
+873 LYKSVYMLKVKDADM
-888 INNDHLFVG
+888 INNDRVFVG

-908 TLDMKSDY
+908 TLDRNANY
-916 TLATFALKENNHWT
+916 TLAYFTLKENNHWT
-930 ADNEDGH
+930 ADNEEGH

-943 VDNVWAWPVDEDGN
+943 TEYPSAYPVDKDDVYTDDVN
-957 TNYDPA
+957 KFA
-963 KVVGWS
+963 GWK
-969 YNLVDEDKLAIE
+969 YVFDDALDKLAIE

-1211 ANGNTWLKEQNH
+1211 ANGNTWVKEQNH

-1237 HNGYWY
+1237 HNGNWH

>member
-192 FSSNVDNTQKLA
+192 FSSNEDNTQKLA

-232 GLNIVGTQ
+232 GLNISGTQ

-318 YIAVED
+318 YIAFED
-324 ETIVNALLA
+324 ETIVEGLLEKADNALTA
-333 KAAAS
+333 K
-338 LTTEQKESIEI
+338 QKADIEI
-349 AFKLTDNYYD
+349 ALKIVDNHYGIWNSKD
-359 QWANNK
+359 ANGNY
-365 TGGDWNNGQSRE
+365 WNIDNHDSYKF
-377 TLTGV
+377 V
-382 EEAYKNYEKSK
+382 VVAYSEYEKA
-393 SSTSL
+393 TSIE
-398 QDRLTSAYNLA
+398 DKIRAA
-409 VALLADY
+409 KKLADAIAADY
-416 TEYNPEQAKIDID
+416 ESYAPAQAAIPID
-429 GWLDAE
+429 GWLNADGTGSVTDSRSNASKNLV
-435 GEKLVSDSRLDASNY
+435 KLVSPLAS
-450 LVSTL
+450 
-455 TELLKIDGLAW
+455 IDGLNNADYW
-466 QSAYQKQ
+466 RKQ
-473 AEMARRFPIRL
+473 AAIARQFPIRL
-484 QAQID
+484 QAQIEED
-489 ADPAKN
+489 VTKN

-501 DTARWEEATENP
+501 DTARWEEATELP
-513 SNSPELYLANKKPDM
+513 SNSPALKLTNKIPDG
-528 KNGLYVDARFNFR
+528 KAGLFVDARYNFR
-541 LTYFPTEDSLLIEPL
+541 LTYFPTQDSLVVEPL
-556 NASVMTDAEYKA
+556 NASVMTDAEYAAK
-568 DTYWRNSIVARQFIS
+568 TLWKNSLIAQRFIYS
-583 SSDIATGT
+583 GDVTSVN

-598 SELATEEEEGPV
+598 TETVNTATAEKVQAPI
-610 AVMLSKLNT
+610 AVMLRKLY
-619 KDGWVVTAGGVD
+619 DGKQVVTAGATDKVTG
-631 YIKGAVNGTLH
+631 YPGTLH

-672 APDLTTHRAN
+672 APNLTTHRAN

-888 INNDHLFVG
+888 INNGHLFVG

-943 VDNVWAWPVDEDGN
+943 VANVWAWPVDEDGN

-969 YNLVDEDKLAIE
+969 YNLEDKDKLAIE

-1237 HNGYWY
+1237 HNCNWH

-1281 GQITVAGAAGKKVVI
+1281 GQVTVAGAAGKKVVI

>member
-1 MYVMLIE
+1 MLIE

-57 TPCATGL
+57 TPCVTGL

-113 TLRIVDADKAPL
+113 TLRIVDANKAPL

-164 GKDKIATTATSAD
+164 GKDKIATTAASAD

-219 VLKKSSRTAANQY
+219 VLKKSSRTAANQH
-232 GLNIVGTQ
+232 GLNIAGTQ

-416 TEYNPEQAKIDID
+416 TEYYPEQAKIDID

-435 GEKLVSDSRLDASNY
+435 GEKLVSDSRLVASNY

-455 TELLKIDGLAW
+455 TELLKIDGLAG

-766 TKFACSDTL
+766 SKFACSDTL

-838 PFEIGRYQKAE
+838 PVKVNWDAAAY
-849 NSYVVRS
+849 
-856 SESLPY
+856 ESTNIPY

-873 LYKSVYMLKVKDGDN
+873 LYKSVYMLKVKDADM
-888 INNDHLFVG
+888 INNDRVFVG

-908 TLDMKSDY
+908 TLDRNANY
-916 TLATFALKENNHWT
+916 TLAYFTLKENNHWT
-930 ADNEDGH
+930 ADNEEGH

-943 VDNVWAWPVDEDGN
+943 TEYPSAYPVDKDDVYTDDVN
-957 TNYDPA
+957 KFA
-963 KVVGWS
+963 GWK
-969 YNLVDEDKLAIE
+969 YVFDDALDKLAIE

-1211 ANGNTWLKEQNH
+1211 ANGNTWVKEQNH

-1237 HNGYWY
+1237 HNGNWH

>member
-1 MYVMLIE
+1 
-8 LLVYVLLIL
+8 
-17 IQMIMNKKFSTLVG
+17 MNKKFSTLVG

-64 TYRSFGTKSNATLGS
+64 TYRSFGTNSNAALGS

-177 LKASILEGCNVEWSW
+177 LEASILEGCNVEWSW

-232 GLNIVGTQ
+232 GLNISGTQ

-246 TAAEAGNKATSCEA
+246 TAAEAGNKATSCKA
-260 LTLTPVVAES
+260 LILTPVVAES

-308 EDNSTLDTYK
+308 VDNSTLNTYK
-318 YIAVED
+318 YIAEKNDLTVTAEKIKAD
-324 ETIVNALLA
+324 ADKIVKEVANHVLREYTPNEGAESKKLGIVFSGWKNVYDATALEKAGSDYDNNQTVANANALVLEWVKYLQSTENDDLWKQED
-333 KAAAS
+333 KAAWFTKYLNEAEDAAAGCKFADAVVAHKD
-338 LTTEQKESIEI
+338 LYAKYPLRLKAVI
-349 AFKLTDNYYD
+349 D
-359 QWANNK
+359 
-365 TGGDWNNGQSRE
+365 
-377 TLTGV
+377 
-382 EEAYKNYEKSK
+382 EE
-393 SSTSL
+393 
-398 QDRLTSAYNLA
+398 D
-409 VALLADY
+409 
-416 TEYNPEQAKIDID
+416 
-429 GWLDAE
+429 
-435 GEKLVSDSRLDASNY
+435 
-450 LVSTL
+450 
-455 TELLKIDGLAW
+455 
-466 QSAYQKQ
+466 
-473 AEMARRFPIRL
+473 M
-484 QAQID
+484 
-489 ADPAKN
+489 AKN

-513 SNSPELYLANKKPDM
+513 SNSPELLLSNKKPSTEVADFFF
-528 KNGLYVDARFNFR
+528 NARYNYR
-541 LTYFPTEDSLLIEPL
+541 LTYFPTQDSLVIEPL
-556 NASVMTDAEYKA
+556 NASVMNDAEFKA
-568 DTYWRNSIVARQFIS
+568 EKTWRNSIVASQFIS
-583 SSDIATGT
+583 SSDITSGN

-598 SELATEEEEGPV
+598 TDLATAPEEAPV

-619 KDGWVVTAGGVD
+619 KDGWVVTAGGTD
-631 YIKGAVNGTLH
+631 KPKGSAAEGTLH

-672 APDLTTHRAN
+672 APNLTTHRAN

-742 QLYKADDNVFIINHN
+742 QLYKAGDNVFIINHN
-757 YDNTLGHHN
+757 YNNTLGHYN
-766 TKFACSDTL
+766 NEFACSDTL

-838 PFEIGRYQKAE
+838 PVKVNWDAAAY
-849 NSYVVRS
+849 
-856 SESLPY
+856 ESTNIPY

-873 LYKSVYMLKVKDGDN
+873 LYKSVYMLKVKDADM
-888 INNDHLFVG
+888 INNDRVFVG

-908 TLDMKSDY
+908 TLDRNANY
-916 TLATFALKENNHWT
+916 TLAYFTLKENNHWT
-930 ADNEDGH
+930 ADNEEGH

-943 VDNVWAWPVDEDGN
+943 TEYPYAYPVDKDDEYTDDVN
-957 TNYDPA
+957 KFT
-963 KVVGWS
+963 GWKYS
-969 YNLVDEDKLAIE
+969 FDDALDKLAIE

-1237 HNGYWY
+1237 HNGNWH
-1243 QNVYEDIYQ
+1243 QDVYEDIYQ

-1268 DVEVSSVTVIAGN
+1268 DVEVSSVAVIAGN
-1281 GQITVAGAAGKKVVI
+1281 GQVTVAGAAGKKVVI

-1322 VVVAIEG
+1322 VVVAVEG
-1329 EDAVKAIVK
+1329 EGAVKAIVK

>member
-57 TPCATGL
+57 TPCVTGL

-93 VGEEKNQV
+93 VGEGKNQV

-232 GLNIVGTQ
+232 GLNISGNQ

-416 TEYNPEQAKIDID
+416 TEYYPELAKIDID

-455 TELLKIDGLAW
+455 TELLKIDGLAG

-766 TKFACSDTL
+766 SKFACSDTL

-838 PFEIGRYQKAE
+838 PVKVNWDAAAY
-849 NSYVVRS
+849 
-856 SESLPY
+856 ESTNIPY

-873 LYKSVYMLKVKDGDN
+873 LYKSVYMLKVKDADM
-888 INNDHLFVG
+888 INNDRVFVG

-908 TLDMKSDY
+908 TLDRNANY
-916 TLATFALKENNHWT
+916 TLAYFTLKENNHWT
-930 ADNEDGH
+930 ADNEEGH

-943 VDNVWAWPVDEDGN
+943 TEYPSAYPVDKDDVYTDDVN
-957 TNYDPA
+957 KFA
-963 KVVGWS
+963 GWK
-969 YNLVDEDKLAIE
+969 YVFDDALDKLAIE

-1211 ANGNTWLKEQNH
+1211 ANGNTWVKEQNH

-1237 HNGYWY
+1237 HNGNWH

-1281 GQITVAGAAGKKVVI
+1281 GQVTVAGAAGKKVVI

>member
-1 MYVMLIE
+1 M
-8 LLVYVLLIL
+8 
-17 IQMIMNKKFSTLVG
+17 
-31 CLAFGTAF
+31 
-39 SAVAQVSNFP
+39 
-49 VSNAYGQV
+49 
-57 TPCATGL
+57 
-64 TYRSFGTKSNATLGS
+64 
-79 EVNKIE
+79 
-85 ADKWYQLR
+85 
-93 VGEEKNQV
+93 
-101 LIQERD
+101 
-107 FKTGEV
+107 
-113 TLRIVDADKAPL
+113 
-125 NYSLWQISYDKK
+125 
-137 DGATG
+137 
-142 GKFTFKNKETGLGII
+142 
-157 FDHKTAY
+157 
-164 GKDKIATTATSAD
+164 
-177 LKASILEGCNVEWSW
+177 
-192 FSSNVDNTQKLA
+192 
-204 NEILYANFHD
+204 
-214 SDKYI
+214 
-219 VLKKSSRTAANQY
+219 
-232 GLNIVGTQ
+232 
-240 VVAAVY
+240 
-246 TAAEAGNKATSCEA
+246 
-260 LTLTPVVAES
+260 
-270 VVLNAKDINRMI
+270 
-282 DAQKDGAAGFNFM
+282 
-295 TPTGIGNRTAMSP
+295 
-308 EDNSTLDTYK
+308 
-318 YIAVED
+318 
-324 ETIVNALLA
+324 
-333 KAAAS
+333 
-338 LTTEQKESIEI
+338 
-349 AFKLTDNYYD
+349 
-359 QWANNK
+359 
-365 TGGDWNNGQSRE
+365 
-377 TLTGV
+377 
-382 EEAYKNYEKSK
+382 
-393 SSTSL
+393 
-398 QDRLTSAYNLA
+398 
-409 VALLADY
+409 
-416 TEYNPEQAKIDID
+416 
-429 GWLDAE
+429 
-435 GEKLVSDSRLDASNY
+435 
-450 LVSTL
+450 
-455 TELLKIDGLAW
+455 
-466 QSAYQKQ
+466 
-473 AEMARRFPIRL
+473 
-484 QAQID
+484 
-489 ADPAKN
+489 
-495 DKYLMV
+495 
-501 DTARWEEATENP
+501 
-513 SNSPELYLANKKPDM
+513 
-528 KNGLYVDARFNFR
+528 
-541 LTYFPTEDSLLIEPL
+541 
-556 NASVMTDAEYKA
+556 
-568 DTYWRNSIVARQFIS
+568 
-583 SSDIATGT
+583 
-591 KGLSASN
+591 
-598 SELATEEEEGPV
+598 
-610 AVMLSKLNT
+610 
-619 KDGWVVTAGGVD
+619 
-631 YIKGAVNGTLH
+631 
-642 TCIEFDHSY
+642 
-651 PYLTRTTLDQAVYT
+651 
-665 IQLVTDK
+665 
-672 APDLTTHRAN
+672 
-682 GVNVVADMSGHVVYD
+682 
-697 EKEASQNFAHMPATQ
+697 
-712 WVVEYTGCEEDPVA
+712 
-726 RVKVVNREY
+726 
-735 SNVAFEG
+735 
-742 QLYKADDNVFIINHN
+742 
-757 YDNTLGHHN
+757 
-766 TKFACSDTL
+766 
-775 KFTKVDPVNTLGY
+775 
-788 LNPGDKVI
+788 
-796 ENTFKLKQFFDYGT
+796 
-810 DPYYLNAVKQGKD
+810 
-823 TLLRAQAEGSNFELV
+823 RAQAEGSNFELV

-1237 HNGYWY
+1237 HNGYWH

>member
-57 TPCATGL
+57 TPCVTGL

-93 VGEEKNQV
+93 VGEGKNQV

-232 GLNIVGTQ
+232 GLNISGNQ

-416 TEYNPEQAKIDID
+416 TEYYPEQAKIDID

-450 LVSTL
+450 LVPTL
-455 TELLKIDGLAW
+455 TELLKIDGLAG

-766 TKFACSDTL
+766 SKFACSDTL

-838 PFEIGRYQKAE
+838 PVKVNWDAAAY
-849 NSYVVRS
+849 
-856 SESLPY
+856 ESTNIPY

-873 LYKSVYMLKVKDGDN
+873 LYKSVYMLKVKDADM
-888 INNDHLFVG
+888 INNDRVFVG

-908 TLDMKSDY
+908 TLDRNANY
-916 TLATFALKENNHWT
+916 TLAYFTLKENNHWT
-930 ADNEDGH
+930 ADNEEGH

-943 VDNVWAWPVDEDGN
+943 TEYPSAYPVDKDDVYTDDVN
-957 TNYDPA
+957 KFA
-963 KVVGWS
+963 GWK
-969 YNLVDEDKLAIE
+969 YVFDDALDKLAIE

-1211 ANGNTWLKEQNH
+1211 ANGNTWVKEQNH

-1237 HNGYWY
+1237 HNGNWH

-1281 GQITVAGAAGKKVVI
+1281 GQVTVAGAAGKKVVI

>member
-1 MYVMLIE
+1 
-8 LLVYVLLIL
+8 
-17 IQMIMNKKFSTLVG
+17 MNKKFSTLVG

-49 VSNAYGQV
+49 VSNTYGQV

-113 TLRIVDADKAPL
+113 TLRIVDANKAPL

-177 LKASILEGCNVEWSW
+177 LEASILEGCNVEWSW

-219 VLKKSSRTAANQY
+219 VLKKSSRTAANQH
-232 GLNIVGTQ
+232 GLNIAGTQ

-416 TEYNPEQAKIDID
+416 TEYYPEQAKIDID

-455 TELLKIDGLAW
+455 TELLKIDGLAG

-1237 HNGYWY
+1237 HNGYWH

>member
-1 MYVMLIE
+1 MLIE

-64 TYRSFGTKSNATLGS
+64 TYRSFGTNSNAALGS

-93 VGEEKNQV
+93 VGKEKNQV

-177 LKASILEGCNVEWSW
+177 LEASILEGCNVEWSW

-232 GLNIVGTQ
+232 GLNVSGTQ

-318 YIAVED
+318 YIAEEKNLTAEAEEIKLAADKAIIAAGNTVLSEYNAVDGSEAKELNFIFANFNKGESQEALVQAGSVFNNSKTAENAKDLVEKWVVYLE
-324 ETIVNALLA
+324 ETA
-333 KAAAS
+333 
-338 LTTEQKESIEI
+338 T
-349 AFKLTDNYYD
+349 
-359 QWANNK
+359 
-365 TGGDWNNGQSRE
+365 
-377 TLTGV
+377 
-382 EEAYKNYEKSK
+382 
-393 SSTSL
+393 
-398 QDRLTSAYNLA
+398 DRLWALSDANKAYYVKYTDKTVIEDYNFA
-409 VALLADY
+409 VAVVAHKDL
-416 TEYNPEQAKIDID
+416 YNKYPLRLKAVIDEED
-429 GWLDAE
+429 
-435 GEKLVSDSRLDASNY
+435 
-450 LVSTL
+450 
-455 TELLKIDGLAW
+455 
-466 QSAYQKQ
+466 
-473 AEMARRFPIRL
+473 M
-484 QAQID
+484 
-489 ADPAKN
+489 AKN

-513 SNSPELYLANKKPDM
+513 SNSPELLLSNKKPSTEVADFFF
-528 KNGLYVDARFNFR
+528 NARYNYR
-541 LTYFPTEDSLLIEPL
+541 LTYFPTQDSLVIEPL
-556 NASVMTDAEYKA
+556 NASVMNDAEFKA
-568 DTYWRNSIVARQFIS
+568 EKTWRNSIVASQFIS
-583 SSDIATGT
+583 SSDITSGN

-598 SELATEEEEGPV
+598 TDLATAPEEAPV

-619 KDGWVVTAGGVD
+619 KDGWVVTAGGTD
-631 YIKGAVNGTLH
+631 KPKGSAAEGTLH

-672 APDLTTHRAN
+672 APNLTTHRAN

-742 QLYKADDNVFIINHN
+742 QLYKAGDNVFIINHN
-757 YDNTLGHHN
+757 YNNTLGHYN
-766 TKFACSDTL
+766 NEFACSDTL

-838 PFEIGRYQKAE
+838 PFQIGRYKKAE

-916 TLATFALKENNHWT
+916 TLATFTLKENNHWT

-957 TNYDPA
+957 ANYDPA
-963 KVVGWS
+963 KVVGWN
-969 YNLVDEDKLAIE
+969 YNVEDMDKLAIE

-1223 NIVSTGRGYSETGD
+1223 NIVSTGRGHSETGD
-1237 HNGYWY
+1237 HNGNWH
-1243 QNVYEDIYQ
+1243 QDVYEDIYQ

-1268 DVEVSSVTVIAGN
+1268 DVEVSSVAVIAGN
-1281 GQITVAGAAGKKVVI
+1281 GQVTVAGAAGKKVVI

-1322 VVVAIEG
+1322 VVVAVEG
-1329 EDAVKAIVK
+1329 EGAVKAIVK

>member
-416 TEYNPEQAKIDID
+416 TEYYPEQAKIDID

-435 GEKLVSDSRLDASNY
+435 GEKLVSDSRLNASNY

-455 TELLKIDGLAW
+455 TELLKIDGLAG

-838 PFEIGRYQKAE
+838 PFEISRYQKAE

>member
-282 DAQKDGAAGFNFM
+282 DALKDGAAGFNFM

-416 TEYNPEQAKIDID
+416 TEYYPEQAKIDID

-455 TELLKIDGLAW
+455 TELLKIDGLAG

-1281 GQITVAGAAGKKVVI
+1281 GQVTVAGAAGKKVVI

>member
-1 MYVMLIE
+1 
-8 LLVYVLLIL
+8 
-17 IQMIMNKKFSTLVG
+17 MNKKFSTLVG

-113 TLRIVDADKAPL
+113 TLRIVDANKAPL

-164 GKDKIATTATSAD
+164 GKDKIATTAASAD

-219 VLKKSSRTAANQY
+219 VLKKSSRTAANQH
-232 GLNIVGTQ
+232 GLNIAGTQ

-416 TEYNPEQAKIDID
+416 TEYYPEQAKIDID

-455 TELLKIDGLAW
+455 TELLKIDGLAG

-672 APDLTTHRAN
+672 APNLTTHRAN

-757 YDNTLGHHN
+757 YDNTLGHYN
-766 TKFACSDTL
+766 SEFACSDTL

-838 PFEIGRYQKAE
+838 PVKVNWDAAAY
-849 NSYVVRS
+849 
-856 SESLPY
+856 ESTNIPY

-873 LYKSVYMLKVKDGDN
+873 LYKSVYMLKVKDADM
-888 INNDHLFVG
+888 INNDRVFVG

-908 TLDMKSDY
+908 TLDRNANY
-916 TLATFALKENNHWT
+916 TLAYFTLKENNHWT
-930 ADNEDGH
+930 ADNEEGH

-943 VDNVWAWPVDEDGN
+943 TEYPSAYPVDKDDVYTDDVN
-957 TNYDPA
+957 KFA
-963 KVVGWS
+963 GWK
-969 YNLVDEDKLAIE
+969 YVFDDALDKLAIE

-1211 ANGNTWLKEQNH
+1211 ANGNTWVKEQNH

-1237 HNGYWY
+1237 HNGNWH